1 MDFLMRFLKKYFP
14 VYLLVV
20 SLFVGSATIMT
31 RTVTAIAE
39 ALPIPRNVT
48 IVIDPGHGGEDGGA
62 TSCTGIQES
71 QLNLEI
77 SLRLRDLLHF
87 LGYRA
92 KMIRTT
98 DTSVYTNGATISE
111 KKISDLKHRVEMV
124 NETADALLLSIHQ
137 NQFSDGRYS
146 GAQVFFAP
154 TQGSQ
159 SLAEQTQALLISS
172 LNPGSKRACKPAES
186 VYLMQHIRCTGILGG
201 MRLPLQS
208 RGGSG
213 TADAG
218 IPEKAVLRHCKRGG
232 SVLDPRGRYGI
243 MVTS

>member
-1 MDFLMRFLKKYFP
+1 
-14 VYLLVV
+14 
-20 SLFVGSATIMT
+20 MT

-48 IVIDPGHGGEDGGA
+48 IVIDPGHGGG
-62 TSCTGIQES
+62 
-71 QLNLEI
+71 
-77 SLRLRDLLHF
+77 RRRRDLLHRDPGEPAQSGDF
-87 LGYRA
+87 PASPGPIAFFGLSDQ
-92 KMIRTT
+92 MIRTT

-186 VYLMQHIRCTGILGG
+186 VYLMQHIRCTGIWWNAASSPIA
-201 MRLPLQS
+201 R
-208 RGGSG
+208 R
-213 TADAG
+213 
-218 IPEKAVLRHCKRGG
+218 KRHC
-232 SVLDPRGRYGI
+232 GRRNTRKSCAASLQAQRI
-243 MVTS
+243 SS

>member
-87 LGYRA
+87 LGYRT

-186 VYLMQHIRCTGILGG
+186 DAAYPLHRNFGG

-218 IPEKAVLRHCKRGG
+218 IPEKAVLRHCKRSG

>member
-77 SLRLRDLLHF
+77 SLRLR
-87 LGYRA
+87 
-92 KMIRTT
+92 
-98 DTSVYTNGATISE
+98 
-111 KKISDLKHRVEMV
+111 DLKHRVEMV

-186 VYLMQHIRCTGILGG
+186 VYLMQHIRCTGILVECGFLSN
-201 MRLPLQS
+201 REEEAALRTPEYQKKLCCVIAS
-208 RGGSG
+208 A
-213 TADAG
+213 ADQFLTQEG
-218 IPEKAVLRHCKRGG
+218 
-232 SVLDPRGRYGI
+232 D
-243 MVTS
+243 MV

>member
-1 MDFLMRFLKKYFP
+1 MNFLIRFLKKYFP
-14 VYLLVV
+14 VYLLVI

-62 TSCTGIQES
+62 TSCTGKFES
-71 QLNLEI
+71 QFNLEI

-87 LGYRA
+87 LGYKT
-92 KMIRTT
+92 KMIRTL
-98 DTSVYTNGATISE
+98 DTSVYTNGTTIAE
-111 KKISDLKHRVEMV
+111 KKRSDLKHRVDMV

-146 GAQVFFAP
+146 GAQVFYAP
-154 TQGSQ
+154 TDGSK
-159 SLAEQTQALLISS
+159 SLAELTQSLLVAS

-186 VYLMQHIRCTGILGG
+186 VYLMQHIRCTGILVECGFLSNREEEAALQTPEYQKKLCCVIASAADQFLTQGG
-201 MRLPLQS
+201 NM
-208 RGGSG
+208 
-213 TADAG
+213 
-218 IPEKAVLRHCKRGG
+218 I
-232 SVLDPRGRYGI
+232 
-243 MVTS
+243 

>member
-87 LGYRA
+87 LGYRT

-172 LNPGSKRACKPAES
+172 LNPGSKRAAYP
-186 VYLMQHIRCTGILGG
+186 LHRNFGG

>member
-1 MDFLMRFLKKYFP
+1 MDFLIRFLKKYFP

-39 ALPIPRNVT
+39 SLPIPRNVT

-62 TSCTGIQES
+62 TSCTGILES

-87 LGYRA
+87 LGYQT

-98 DTSVYTNGATISE
+98 DTSVYTNGTTISE

-146 GAQVFFAP
+146 GAP

-186 VYLMQHIRCTGILGG
+186 VYLMQHIRCTGILVECGFLSNREEEAALQTPEYQK
-201 MRLPLQS
+201 RLCCVIAS
-208 RGGSG
+208 A
-213 TADAG
+213 ADQFLTQG
-218 IPEKAVLRHCKRGG
+218 EDMI
-232 SVLDPRGRYGI
+232 
-243 MVTS
+243 